1 METHQTLENIAQ
13 NYNFVI
19 FDTSI
24 LDATKAERK
33 LREEYRSKLL
43 KTLNE
48 YDNIFTISEVRL
60 ESKGYTS
67 PRYLKTM
74 SKRRLLYYDDILA
87 YIKPLAEGLN
97 ITRMSK
103 EYPLTDL
110 RLATLTLAL
119 SFHIEKTAFLSSDRE
134 LNKFIY
140 FLIHRIKNEEHP
152 RFPKKINQLDV
163 YSFIQKKASF
173 VLTE

>member
-1 METHQTLENIAQ
+1 METHQTIENIAQ

-97 ITRMSK
+97 ITRM
-103 EYPLTDL
+103 
-110 RLATLTLAL
+110 
-119 SFHIEKTAFLSSDRE
+119 
-134 LNKFIY
+134 
-140 FLIHRIKNEEHP
+140 
-152 RFPKKINQLDV
+152 
-163 YSFIQKKASF
+163 
-173 VLTE
+173 